1 MVSVVVIIIVARWLA
16 CWLADCLV
24 GHPSKSKSS
33 KHLKH
38 QMHSCVTLQ
47 LIIIWRPNEKRRLL
61 RKPCHTYGLFA
72 IFYQVRHTM
81 FAGRPVLTMIM
92 MMESRLAL
100 VQHDDHHNDVAV
112 DDGLVGFGQSL
123 VYPGTLMFNFGFR
136 HTIFRL

>member
-1 MVSVVVIIIVARWLA
+1 MPYLWPFCHFL
-16 CWLADCLV
+16 
-24 GHPSKSKSS
+24 PS
-33 KHLKH
+33 
-38 QMHSCVTLQ
+38 
-47 LIIIWRPNEKRRLL
+47 
-61 RKPCHTYGLFA
+61 A
-72 IFYQVRHTM
+72 HTM

-100 VQHDDHHNDVAV
+100 VQHDDHHNDDAV